1 MKTRFDNR
9 QLAHVWAQQSQPEGR
24 GSNMFF
30 EGAAIFSYGRHFKI
44 AEFVTRNK
52 ARAVLFNTRRYS
64 ISTSR
69 HVGYTASALHGLGV
83 PVFHVPDIDDARRGG
98 KATREYYAR
107 EIGAAELKAARARTA
122 HGAQW
127 EMQRA
132 SDFAHEAN
140 AYSAFFGLRWRVSI
154 PAFSPERLE
163 AIRNAAKREAAR
175 KAARTKAQQKR
186 DAAELARRAAEYEAA
201 REEWRRGESP
211 RLPVHSS
218 WSGNTMLRLSGDRI
232 ETSRGAWIP
241 VSAARL
247 VWDAVR
253 HCKETGAGWAPLGA
267 DRPRIGEFTLDRVDA
282 EGNISAGCHT
292 IEYLELARMAVA
304 LGYEGVQS

>member
-1 MKTRFDNR
+1 MKTKFDNR

-30 EGAAIFSYGRHFKI
+30 DGASIYSYGRHFKI
-44 AEFVTRNK
+44 AEFVTRK
-52 ARAVLFNTRRYS
+52 GERAVLFTTRRYS
-64 ISTSR
+64 ISTSK
-69 HVGYTASALHGLGV
+69 HMSYTRRALHGLAV
-83 PVFHVPDIDDARRGG
+83 PVFHVPDIDAARRGD
-98 KATREYYAR
+98 KATREHYAR

-122 HGAQW
+122 HVAQW

-132 SDFAHEAN
+132 ADLAHEAN
-140 AYSAFFGLRWRVSI
+140 AYAAFFGKRWRV
-154 PAFSPERLE
+154 PVPEFSPERLE
-163 AIRNAAKREAAR
+163 AIRAAEKREAAR

-186 DAAELARRAAEYEAA
+186 DAAEHARRAAEYEAA

-292 IEYLELARMAVA
+292 IEYAELARMAA
-304 LGYEGVQS
+304 TLGFES